1 VKRRSF
7 TVLRTVGVGI
17 FIKTKRKVKGN
28 GQECPFHTSGR
39 PYMSCGDGGETK
51 VPRFA
56 RNDNVESASLMATSG
71 AGRRFAARTG
81 ERVARPR
88 TSLPSERTAGSSP
101 AFGAL
106 GMTNLIRNDNN
117 FPARSE

>member
-81 ERVARPR
+81 ESPVPTRAFPHEPSIRANSRFLARLR
-88 TSLPSERTAGSSP
+88 RA
-101 AFGAL
+101 
-106 GMTNLIRNDNN
+106 RNDKTN
-117 FPARSE
+117 PE